1 MSAIKL
7 ENKEDK
13 FLISIDKGSIDEGV
27 LTRIIDRIR
36 LEQLAQEVGIE
47 DDLEELGREIKAEWW
62 KKNKA
67 RLLGNE
73 E

>member
-13 FLISIDKGSIDEGV
+13 FLISIDKGSIDEDV

-62 KKNKA
+62 QENKE
-67 RLLGNE
+67 RLLNGL
-73 E
+73 